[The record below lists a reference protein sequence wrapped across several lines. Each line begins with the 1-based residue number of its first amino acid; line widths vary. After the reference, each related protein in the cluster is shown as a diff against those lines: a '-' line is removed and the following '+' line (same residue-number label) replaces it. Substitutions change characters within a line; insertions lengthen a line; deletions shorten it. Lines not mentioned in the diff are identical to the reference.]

1 MPKFKISRPAALTM
15 ILIHLMVLGLVLTA
29 SAYDVGLG
37 SENASDSPSISQ
49 IENSSTPVSNVPLT
63 VIEGKIGRQPV
74 YNLLVAY
81 GIAPSE
87 VLSLTRSFKGL
98 FDFRNARPKDEY
110 RVSLTPQKKLQK
122 LTYKTGLAD
131 QYIAVRTD
139 DGDFRT
145 YHQEIELEREVIAK
159 SFTIE
164 SSLFQAVS
172 DQQENSCLAADF
184 ADIFSWDIDFYL
196 FPRKGD
202 TIRMLYE
209 KYNLKGEFVKYGRI
223 LAAEYIG
230 RNRKFSAFYFDD
242 GREAGYYDENG
253 VPLRKMFMRVPVK
266 FGMCTSS
273 YSARRFHPIS
283 KKYKRHTG
291 IDYGAALGTPIFA
304 TASGTVEYAG
314 WRGGYGKLVIVRHPN
329 GYETYYGHCSRLR
342 VKKGAYVKQGET
354 IAEVGQTGD
363 ATGPHVHYE
372 IRINGR
378 PVNPSS
384 LKTTKA
390 PSLPPD
396 QRLRFEHI
404 VQQRLLMVGDQML
417 SENRQTDDTAD
428 KTIRR

>member
-1 MPKFKISRPAALTM
+1 MPKSNKRCLTLVTALISLMLFCPALT
-15 ILIHLMVLGLVLTA
+15 
-29 SAYDVGLG
+29 
-37 SENASDSPSISQ
+37 
-49 IENSSTPVSNVPLT
+49 TPVSADRLQSGDDSNLPDISQVEYPSNTASNAPLT
-63 VIEGKIGRQPV
+63 VIKGKIGRQPV

-87 VLSLTRSFKGL
+87 VLSLTRAFKGI

-110 RVSLTPQKKLQK
+110 KVSLTPQKELKK
-122 LTYKTGLAD
+122 LTYKTGLTD

-139 DGDFRT
+139 SGDFQT
-145 YHQEIELEREVIAK
+145 YHREIQLEKEIIAK
-159 SFTIE
+159 SFSLE
-164 SSLFQAVS
+164 SSLFQAVA
-172 DQQENSCLAADF
+172 DQQENSRLAADF

-209 KYNLKGEFVKYGRI
+209 KYTLEGNLVKYGRI

-230 RNRKFSAFYFDD
+230 RNKKFSAFYFDD

-253 VPLRKMFMRVPVK
+253 IPLRKMFMRVPVK

-273 YSARRFHPIS
+273 FSARRFHPIS

-291 IDYGAALGTPIFA
+291 IDYSAAYGTPIFA

-314 WRGGYGKLVIVRHPN
+314 WRGGYGKLVIIRHPN
-329 GYETYYGHCSRLR
+329 GYATYYGHCSRLL
-342 VKKGAYVKQGET
+342 VKKGTYVKQGET
-354 IAEVGQTGD
+354 IAKVGQTGE

-372 IRINGR
+372 IRINGK

-396 QRLRFEHI
+396 QRLRFERV
-404 VQQRLLMVGDQML
+404 VQQRLLMVQDQML
-417 SENRQTDDTAD
+417 SENHQTDDSTT
-428 KTIRR
+428 KLR

>member
-1 MPKFKISRPAALTM
+1 MPEFKKRSATLAMVLIQLMIFGLALTAPAAAFRLPAQAA
-15 ILIHLMVLGLVLTA
+15 L
-29 SAYDVGLG
+29 
-37 SENASDSPSISQ
+37 DSPQISQ
-49 IENSSTPVSNVPLT
+49 AGYLLTPASNVPLT
-63 VIEGKIGRQPV
+63 VVEGRIGRQPV
-74 YNLLVAY
+74 YNLLVAC

-98 FDFRNARPKDEY
+98 FDFRNARPKDKY
-110 RVSLTPQKKLQK
+110 KVCLTPQKKLQK
-122 LTYKTGLAD
+122 LTYKTGLTD
-131 QYIAVRTD
+131 QYVAVRTD
-139 DGDFRT
+139 NGDFHT
-145 YHQEIELEREVIAK
+145 YHQEISLEKEIIAK

-164 SSLFQAVS
+164 SSLFQAVTG
-172 DQQENSCLAADF
+172 QQESSRLATDF

-209 KYNLKGEFVKYGRI
+209 KYTLKGDFVKYGRI

-230 RNRKFSAFYFDD
+230 RSNKFSAFYFDD

-266 FGMCTSS
+266 FGLCTSS

-291 IDYGAALGTPIFA
+291 IDYSAAYGTPIFA

-329 GYETYYGHCSRLR
+329 GYVTYYGHCSRLL
-342 VKKGAYVKQGET
+342 VKKGAYVKQGDT
-354 IAEVGQTGD
+354 IAEVGRTGD

-372 IRINGR
+372 IRINGK

-404 VQQRLLMVGDQML
+404 VQQRLLMVQDQML
-417 SENRQTDDTAD
+417 SENQQTEDSATEF
-428 KTIRR
+428 R

>member
-1 MPKFKISRPAALTM
+1 MPTLKKRALILATVLISLMIFWPA
-15 ILIHLMVLGLVLTA
+15 LTA
-29 SAYDVGLG
+29 SASSDPLQPDDAA
-37 SENASDSPSISQ
+37 ASPDISQ
-49 IENSSTPVSNVPLT
+49 VEYPSTPTSDIPLT

-74 YNLLVAY
+74 YNLLVAC

-122 LTYKTGLAD
+122 LTYQTGLTD
-131 QYIAVRTD
+131 KYIAVRTD
-139 DGDFRT
+139 SGEFHT
-145 YHQEIELEREVIAK
+145 YHKEIALDKEIVAK

-172 DQQENSCLAADF
+172 DQQESGRLAVDF

-209 KYNLKGEFVKYGRI
+209 KYFLEGNFVKYGRI
-223 LAAEYIG
+223 LAAEYFG
-230 RNRKFSAFYFDD
+230 RSKKFSAFYFND

-253 VPLRKMFMRVPVK
+253 VPLRKMFIRVPVK
-266 FGMCTSS
+266 FGMRTSS

-291 IDYGAALGTPIFA
+291 IDYSAAYGTPIFA

-314 WRGGYGKLVIVRHPN
+314 WRGGYGKLVVVRHPN
-329 GYETYYGHCSRLR
+329 GYATYYGHCSRLL
-342 VKKGAYVKQGET
+342 VKKGAYVKQGEI

-384 LKTTKA
+384 MKTTKA
-390 PSLPPD
+390 PSLPAD
-396 QRLRFEHI
+396 QRLSFEHI
-404 VQQRLLMVGDQML
+404 VQQRLLMVEDQLL
-417 SENRQTDDTAD
+417 SENQQTTD
-428 KTIRR
+428 KATQLQ

>member
-1 MPKFKISRPAALTM
+1 MPEFKKRSATLAMVMVKLLILGLALTAPAAAFHLPAQAALDSPKISRAGYP
-15 ILIHLMVLGLVLTA
+15 
-29 SAYDVGLG
+29 
-37 SENASDSPSISQ
+37 
-49 IENSSTPVSNVPLT
+49 STPASNVPLT
-63 VIEGKIGRQPV
+63 VVEGRIGRQPV
-74 YNLLVAY
+74 YNLLVAC

-98 FDFRNARPKDEY
+98 FDFRNARPKDKY
-110 RVSLTPQKKLQK
+110 KVCLTPQKKLQK
-122 LTYKTGLAD
+122 LTYKTGLTD
-131 QYIAVRTD
+131 QYVAVRTD
-139 DGDFRT
+139 DGDFHT
-145 YHQEIELEREVIAK
+145 YHQEISLEKEIIAK

-164 SSLFQAVS
+164 SSLFQAVTGH
-172 DQQENSCLAADF
+172 QESSRLATDF

-209 KYNLKGEFVKYGRI
+209 KYTLKGDFVKYGRI

-230 RNRKFSAFYFDD
+230 RSNKFSAFYFDD
-242 GREAGYYDENG
+242 GRESGYYDENG
-253 VPLRKMFMRVPVK
+253 IPLRKMFMRVPVK
-266 FGMCTSS
+266 FGLCTSS

-291 IDYGAALGTPIFA
+291 IDYSAAYGTPILA

-329 GYETYYGHCSRLR
+329 GYVTYYGHCSRLL
-342 VKKGAYVKQGET
+342 VKKGAYVKQGDT
-354 IAEVGQTGD
+354 IAEVGRTGD

-372 IRINGR
+372 IRINGK

-384 LKTTKA
+384 LKTAKA

-396 QRLRFEHI
+396 QRLRFEHM
-404 VQQRLLMVGDQML
+404 VQQRLLMVQDQML
-417 SENRQTDDTAD
+417 SENHQTAD
-428 KTIRR
+428 TTTRLW